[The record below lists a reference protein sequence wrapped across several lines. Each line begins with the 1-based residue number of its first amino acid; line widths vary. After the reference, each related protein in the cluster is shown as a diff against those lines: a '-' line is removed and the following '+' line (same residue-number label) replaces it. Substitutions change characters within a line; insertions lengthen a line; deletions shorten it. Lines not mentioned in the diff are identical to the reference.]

1 MQGMTAMLCFPDTAS
16 LLLPRGGVIRLTDA
30 AGTRVTCRSGAA
42 WITLDDDR
50 RDIVLEAGDQFVI
63 DRAGLTLV
71 CALAGPAAIEVTEP
85 RPDGGLPL
93 AAGTGEAAEASARK
107 AA

>member
-1 MQGMTAMLCFPDTAS
+1 MTAMLCFPGSAS

-63 DRAGLTLV
+63 DRPGLTLV

-93 AAGTGEAAEASARK
+93 PAGPADTLEASARK